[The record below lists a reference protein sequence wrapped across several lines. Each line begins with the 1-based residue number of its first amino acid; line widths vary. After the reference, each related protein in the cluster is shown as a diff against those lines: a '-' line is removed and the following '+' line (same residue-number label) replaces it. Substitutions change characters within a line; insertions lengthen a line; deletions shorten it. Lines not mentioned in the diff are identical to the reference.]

1 MSDPRLER
9 WARTLVQF
17 SVEVKPGQTVAIN
30 GGVAAEPLMRA
41 IYKEV
46 IRAGG
51 LPVVFPGVSGL
62 NAELIKHGTDDQ
74 LSFISPIETFIRT
87 EADVVISIMAETNT
101 KAMASVAPERQQF
114 FQGARRHLIQAFM
127 DRSAAEELRWVL
139 TLYPTDAFAQ
149 DAGMATDDYADFVYE
164 ACKLNADDPVA
175 AWKAASAEGKR
186 LVEWLAGKKEVQL
199 TGPGT
204 DLRVNVEGRTWINAD
219 GTFNFPD
226 GEIFTGPVENG
237 IDGEVTFSYP
247 VVTAG
252 REIEGIRLRF
262 EAGKV
267 VEATAS
273 KGQGYLDAVLE
284 TDEGARYL
292 GEFAIGTNYD
302 IQTFSKNIL
311 FDEKIGGTVH
321 MAIGGGY
328 PETGSTNK
336 SAVHWDMIC
345 DLRDGGQITVDGELL
360 MKDGKFVV

>member
-1 MSDPRLER
+1 LER
-9 WARTLVQF
+9 WARTLVEF
-17 SVEVKPGQTVAIN
+17 SVKVKPGQTVAIN

-41 IYKEV
+41 VYKEV

-51 LPVVFPGVSGL
+51 YPVVFPGFSGL

-74 LSFISPIETFIRT
+74 LEFITPIETFIRT
-87 EADVVISIMAETNT
+87 QADVVVSIMAETNT
-101 KAMASVAPERQQF
+101 KAMATVAPERQQF
-114 FQGARRHLIQAFM
+114 FQGARRHLFQAFL
-127 DRSAAEELRWVL
+127 DREASGDLNWVL

-149 DAGMATDDYADFVYE
+149 DAGMATDDYAAFVYE

-175 AWKAASAEGKR
+175 AWKDASAEGQR
-186 LVEWLAGKKEVQL
+186 LVDWLAGKKEVHL

-219 GTFNFPD
+219 GSSNFPD

-237 IDGEVTFSYP
+237 VDGEVTFSYP

-252 REIEGIRLRF
+252 REIEGIKLRF

-267 VEATAS
+267 VEASAS
-273 KGQGYLDAVLE
+273 KGQEYLDAVLE

-302 IQTFSKNIL
+302 IQTFSRNIL

-321 MAIGGGY
+321 MAIGAGY
-328 PETGSTNK
+328 PGTGSTNK

-345 DLRDGGQITVDGELL
+345 DLREGGQITVDGELL